1 MWASPAKVQFVVH
14 SEMLISLTFKKKTF
28 LKLSLW
34 TVSPCFGF
42 GDFQKERG
50 QTLRGF
56 GVTVEEL
63 SAFDVSYSFCEN

>member
-1 MWASPAKVQFVVH
+1 MGFACQGSICCAFRDAHQFD
-14 SEMLISLTFKKKTF
+14 IQKKPF

>member
-1 MWASPAKVQFVVH
+1 MWASPAKVQFDVH
-14 SEMLISLTFKKKTF
+14 SEMLISLTFKKNFFKF
-28 LKLSLW
+28 SLW